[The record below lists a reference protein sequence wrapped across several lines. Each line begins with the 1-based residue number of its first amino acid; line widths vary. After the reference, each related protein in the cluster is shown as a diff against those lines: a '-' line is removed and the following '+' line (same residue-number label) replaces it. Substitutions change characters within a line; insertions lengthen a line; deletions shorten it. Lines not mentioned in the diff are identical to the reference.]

1 MRRSGAVTV
10 LLAGLALLVTGGPLP
25 RSAAAQPDDPAYFW
39 RWSDGREQA
48 ARLIHTAPPH
58 GIPSLVVATAP
69 TTPGKRVLLQFRDG
83 TRWRTEDA
91 ARTGSDGTATLS
103 LNPFC
108 EDGDWCRQTFDYRLV
123 AGGRTAGLTVT
134 FR

>member
-1 MRRSGAVTV
+1 MRLSRAPAV
-10 LLAGLALLVTGGPLP
+10 LLALPALLLATVPP
-25 RSAAAQPDDPAYFW
+25 SAAAQADGPAYFW
-39 RWSDGREQA
+39 RWSDGGERATRTLDTRHEG
-48 ARLIHTAPPH
+48 

-69 TTPGKRVLLQFRDG
+69 ATAGRRVLLQFRDG

-91 ARTGSDGTATLS
+91 ATTGADGTATLS

-108 EDGDWCRQTFDYRLV
+108 EDGDWCRRTFAYRLV
-123 AGGRTAGLTVT
+123 ADRRTAALTVT

>member
-1 MRRSGAVTV
+1 MRRSGATAAV
-10 LLAGLALLVTGGPLP
+10 LVGVALLVTGGPLP
-25 RSAAAQPDDPAYFW
+25 PSAAAEPNDPAYFW
-39 RWSDGREQA
+39 RWSDGREQV
-48 ARLIHTAPPH
+48 ARLVDTASPH

-69 TTPGKRVLLQFRDG
+69 RTPGQRVLLQFRDG

-91 ARTGSDGTATLS
+91 ARTGSDGTATLN

-108 EDGDWCRQTFDYRLV
+108 QDGDWCHQTFEYRLV